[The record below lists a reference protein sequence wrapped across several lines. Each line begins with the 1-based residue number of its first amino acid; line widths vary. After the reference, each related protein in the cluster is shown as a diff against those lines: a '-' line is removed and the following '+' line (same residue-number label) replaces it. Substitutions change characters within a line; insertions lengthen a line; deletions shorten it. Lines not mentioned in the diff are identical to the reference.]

1 MRPDAMRP
9 RSWTRPERVRPGPN
23 DLASRPHRLRGLNI
37 SVKTRFFVTCR
48 QLVYFEILLLPNST
62 TRSGVARNVN
72 WGASPALPVPPP
84 PFNGGSG
91 V

>member
-1 MRPDAMRP
+1 MIWP
-9 RSWTRPERVRPGPN
+9 RGHMGFEV
-23 DLASRPHRLRGLNI
+23 LASLSKRD
-37 SVKTRFFVTCR
+37 FFVTCR

-84 PFNGGSG
+84 LPLLTG
-91 V
+91 VRGYNPRNFFLKLKVLVGEF